1 MPPLSAG
8 RLTAVL
14 GPTNTGKTYL
24 AIERMLGHESGM
36 IGFPLRLLARENYD
50 RIVRIKGASQV
61 ALITGEE
68 KIAPP
73 GARYFVCTVESMPL
87 DRTVS
92 FLAVDEIQMAA
103 DPERGHFFTNRL
115 LEARGTNETMLLGA
129 DTIRPVLNRLLPDID
144 VVARPRF
151 SNLSYVGPK
160 KATRLPRRSA
170 VVGFSA
176 NEVYAIAELIRRQR
190 GGTAIVM
197 GALSPRT
204 RNAQVDMFQAGEVDY
219 LVATDAIGMGLNMD
233 VNHVWFASLRKY
245 DGRALR
251 PLRSVEIAQI
261 AGRAGRHMNDGTFG
275 TTVDVGPMDAEI
287 VEAIENHRFDP
298 LRDIQ
303 WRNSDLDFRSVP
315 ALIASLNEPPPHA
328 ALQRVREQDD
338 QLALQTLSTHSEFL
352 PRLRTPQRVRLL
364 WEVCQVPDFR
374 KTMTEEHTLLLGQLF
389 EHLTQ
394 GGERLPEDWIEGHV
408 KRLERFDGDIDTL
421 MARIAHVRTW
431 TYISH
436 RPDWIQRATHW
447 QERARAIEDK
457 LSDVLHQRLTQ
468 RFVDR
473 RAALLVRRLH
483 DEGEMTTSVAEAGEV
498 SVEGEHLGRIEGF
511 RFIPDATEG
520 HADQKAVM
528 SAALRAL
535 RQDLPARLQAFVSSA
550 DRDLV
555 FDSQLR
561 ICWGGGP
568 VARLQ
573 ASGDILAPKIEALPS
588 DLLDGPAREEVRKR
602 AAAWVETRI
611 RLGLSEMMDARA
623 TTELPAGARG
633 VVFQLCEHL
642 GVLPRRPIEQQLAEL
657 SEEDRKA
664 LARLGV
670 RVGVYSLYFPSML
683 KPVPIRLRAGLWMIA
698 RNRDTIPP
706 LPAEGRT
713 SMDLPR
719 GSERDFYS
727 SIGYLPLGDHAIRA
741 DMVERLAA
749 MARHAVRE
757 SREAARR
764 AQFEREN
771 PPAPPEEVKPQ
782 GETPQRTERGERNES
797 RRERRGRR
805 DRQAAAPP
813 IPAAATNEE
822 ISEWA
827 IVAAAFGEFEPV
839 DEALTA
845 GPGAAEPAEAET
857 ETSRADAE
865 LAAANATST
874 SLADVDAP
882 AAIERH
888 EEAAQA
894 ESPLPLAEEAPR
906 DAESDRL
913 DEAAATEETR
923 AAAEETTAAEGAAAL
938 GAVTAEPVAS
948 GEPEAASVEA
958 ASENQPAQAAAG
970 DGIAEEPS
978 TTEARVEK
986 SGAEETAAEQAGP
999 ESHGP
1004 DSDGTERA
1012 GTEGTS
1018 TAAIQAGAEQR
1029 PAGPR
1034 SLPPGWFRATPQ
1046 MMSLVG
1052 CSEPEM
1058 ANVLAA
1064 LGYRVHP
1071 PTEEFG
1077 PLYAYSVKSR
1087 FVREREEQRERQRQ
1101 QQRQQQR
1108 DQRDQR
1114 RRERPERPSERHFFA
1129 AFGQTAPD
1137 RSDRGRDGPPRDG
1150 QRQEG
1155 QRYDGP
1161 RRDGPRNDGPRHDG
1175 PRHDGPRP
1183 DGPTNRGP
1191 GDRGPREE
1199 RRGPRP
1205 PRRDGN
1211 EPALRLYATTE
1222 KKGDAPADSPFAKLL
1237 ELKLGGKK

>member
-1 MPPLSAG
+1 MSSFSGASG

-50 RIVRIKGASQV
+50 RIVKLKGANQV

-87 DRTVS
+87 DRPVS
-92 FLAVDEIQMAA
+92 FLAVDEVQMAA
-103 DPERGHFFTNRL
+103 DPERGHFFTDRL
-115 LEARGTNETMLLGA
+115 LHARGMAETMLLGA

-151 SNLSYVGPK
+151 SKLSYVGPK
-160 KATRLPRRSA
+160 KATRLPHRSA

-204 RNAQVDMFQAGEVDY
+204 RNAQVEMFQSGEVDY

-245 DGRALR
+245 DGRTLR
-251 PLRSVEIAQI
+251 PLRNVEIAQI

-275 TTVDVGPMDAEI
+275 TTAEVGGLEPET

-298 LRDIQ
+298 LRDVQ
-303 WRNSDLDFRSVP
+303 WRNSELDFRSVQ
-315 ALIASLNEPPPHA
+315 ALIASLNALPPHP

-338 QLALQTLSTHSEFL
+338 QLALQALATHSEFL
-352 PRLRTPQRVRLL
+352 PRLHSPRRIRLL
-364 WEVCQVPDFR
+364 WDVCQVPDFR
-374 KTMTEEHTLLLGQLF
+374 KTMTEEHTRLLGQLF

-394 GGERLPEDWIEGHV
+394 GGERLPEDWIDGHV

-447 QERARAIEDK
+447 QERARAIEDR

-473 RAALLVRRLH
+473 RAALLVRRLR
-483 DEGEMTTSVAEAGEV
+483 DEGEMNSSVAAAGEV
-498 SVEGEHLGRIEGF
+498 TVEGEHLGRIEGF
-511 RFIPDATEG
+511 RFVPDATEG
-520 HADQKAVM
+520 QTDQKAVL

-535 RQDLPARLQAFVSSA
+535 RQDLPARLQAFTNSP
-550 DRDLV
+550 DGEIV
-555 FDSQLR
+555 FDAQLR
-561 ICWGGGP
+561 VCWGGGP
-568 VARLQ
+568 VARLLP
-573 ASGDILAPKIEALPS
+573 SGDVLAPKVEAIAS

-602 AAAWVETRI
+602 AAVWVETRI
-611 RLGLSEMMDARA
+611 RLGLSELMDARA

-633 VVFQLCEHL
+633 VVFQLCESL
-642 GVLPRRPIEQQLAEL
+642 GVLPRRPIEDQLAQL

-670 RVGVYSLYFPSML
+670 RVGVYSIYFPSML

-698 RNRDTIPP
+698 KNREAIPP

-719 GSERDFYS
+719 DAEREFYAA
-727 SIGYLPLGDHAIRA
+727 IGYLPLGDHAIRA

-749 MARHAVRE
+749 MARHAVRD

-764 AQFEREN
+764 AQQQEKQERR
-771 PPAPPEEVKPQ
+771 P
-782 GETPQRTERGERNES
+782 RGEAAA
-797 RRERRGRR
+797 
-805 DRQAAAPP
+805 AAAP
-813 IPAAATNEE
+813 AASSPSADE

-827 IVAAAFGEFEPV
+827 IVAAAFGEMEPV
-839 DEALTA
+839 ADVAEAPPETA
-845 GPGAAEPAEAET
+845 EASAEIAAEAPAEAET
-857 ETSRADAE
+857 AVESAAE
-865 LAAANATST
+865 PT
-874 SLADVDAP
+874 P
-882 AAIERH
+882 EP
-888 EEAAQA
+888 QA
-894 ESPLPLAEEAPR
+894 ETTA
-906 DAESDRL
+906 
-913 DEAAATEETR
+913 EAAA
-923 AAAEETTAAEGAAAL
+923 ETTP
-938 GAVTAEPVAS
+938 EPV
-948 GEPEAASVEA
+948 VE
-958 ASENQPAQAAAG
+958 
-970 DGIAEEPS
+970 
-978 TTEARVEK
+978 EARVEEAK
-986 SGAEETAAEQAGP
+986 AEETSAAEEPKAQRDAKKGP
-999 ESHGP
+999 WP
-1004 DSDGTERA
+1004 
-1012 GTEGTS
+1012 
-1018 TAAIQAGAEQR
+1018 
-1029 PAGPR
+1029 
-1034 SLPPGWFRATPQ
+1034 LPPGWFRATPQ

-1058 ANVLAA
+1058 ADVLSG

-1071 PTEEFG
+1071 PSEENG
-1077 PLYAYSVKSR
+1077 PLHAFSIKPR

-1101 QQRQQQR
+1101 HQR

-1114 RRERPERPSERHFFA
+1114 RRERPERPNERQFFA
-1129 AFGQTAPD
+1129 DSPRPPRGKDD
-1137 RSDRGRDGPPRDG
+1137 RPRKDGPRQDRPPHQGPHQGKDGRPPQENRGRDD
-1150 QRQEG
+1150 
-1155 QRYDGP
+1155 
-1161 RRDGPRNDGPRHDG
+1161 
-1175 PRHDGPRP
+1175 
-1183 DGPTNRGP
+1183 
-1191 GDRGPREE
+1191 

-1205 PRRDGN
+1205 PRRDSGG
-1211 EPALRLYATTE
+1211 PALRLFATTE
-1222 KKGDAPADSPFAKLL
+1222 TKGDAAADSPFAKLL

>member
-1 MPPLSAG
+1 MSLSSAAG

-24 AIERMLGHESGM
+24 AIERMLGHELGM

-50 RIVRIKGASQV
+50 RIVQVKGASQV

-87 DRTVS
+87 DRIVS
-92 FLAVDEIQMAA
+92 FLAVDEVQMAA
-103 DPERGHFFTNRL
+103 DPERGHFFTDRL
-115 LEARGTNETMLLGA
+115 LHARGTHETMLLGA

-151 SNLSYVGPK
+151 SKLAYVGPK

-197 GALSPRT
+197 GAMSPRT
-204 RNAQVDMFQAGEVDY
+204 RNAQVDMFQSGEVDY

-245 DGRALR
+245 DGRSLR
-251 PLRSVEIAQI
+251 PLRNVELAQI

-275 TTVDVGPMDAEI
+275 TTAEVGGLEPEI

-298 LRDIQ
+298 LRDVQ
-303 WRNSDLDFRSVP
+303 WRNNELDFRSVP
-315 ALIASLNEPPPHA
+315 ALIASLNRPPPHA

-338 QLALQTLSTHSEFL
+338 QLALQTLSAHSEFL
-352 PRLRTPQRVRLL
+352 PRLHTLKRVKLL

-374 KTMTEEHTLLLGQLF
+374 KTMTEEHTRLLGQLF

-394 GGERLPEDWIEGHV
+394 GGERLPEDWIESHV
-408 KRLERFDGDIDTL
+408 QRLERYDGDIDTL

-436 RPDWIQRATHW
+436 RPDWIQRAAHW

-473 RAALLVRRLH
+473 RAALLVRRLR
-483 DEGEMTTSVAEAGEV
+483 DEGEMTTSVAAAGEV

-511 RFIPDATEG
+511 RFVPDATEG
-520 HADQKAVM
+520 QTDQKAVL
-528 SAALRAL
+528 SAALRVL
-535 RQDLPARLQAFVSSA
+535 RQDLPVRLEAFAKSP
-550 DRDLV
+550 DGELV
-555 FDSQLR
+555 FDAQLR
-561 ICWGGGP
+561 VCWGGGP
-568 VARLQ
+568 IARLLP
-573 ASGDILAPKIEALPS
+573 SGDILAPKVEVLPS

-611 RLGLSEMMDARA
+611 RLGLSELMDARA
-623 TTELPAGARG
+623 TAELPAGARG
-633 VVFQLCEHL
+633 IIFQLCEGL
-642 GVLPRRPIEQQLAEL
+642 GVLARRPIEQQLAEL
-657 SEEDRKA
+657 GEEDRKA

-698 RNRDTIPP
+698 RNRETIPP

-713 SMDLPR
+713 SMDLPP
-719 GSERDFYS
+719 GAEREFYAT
-727 SIGYLPLGDHAIRA
+727 IGYLPLGDHAIRA

-749 MARHAVRE
+749 MARQAVRE

-764 AQFEREN
+764 AQQEKKPPREAK
-771 PPAPPEEVKPQ
+771 PDAPAP
-782 GETPQRTERGERNES
+782 
-797 RRERRGRR
+797 
-805 DRQAAAPP
+805 AAAPS
-813 IPAAATNEE
+813 ADE

-827 IVAAAFGEFEPV
+827 IVAAAFGESEPTPEPV
-839 DEALTA
+839 VEASPVEAPAAEALPA
-845 GPGAAEPAEAET
+845 ADEPKPEEVVAAEPAPT
-857 ETSRADAE
+857 DETSSVQADASPE
-865 LAAANATST
+865 EPQTEEVTAEG
-874 SLADVDAP
+874 P
-882 AAIERH
+882 A
-888 EEAAQA
+888 
-894 ESPLPLAEEAPR
+894 AEEAK
-906 DAESDRL
+906 
-913 DEAAATEETR
+913 
-923 AAAEETTAAEGAAAL
+923 
-938 GAVTAEPVAS
+938 
-948 GEPEAASVEA
+948 
-958 ASENQPAQAAAG
+958 
-970 DGIAEEPS
+970 AEEP
-978 TTEARVEK
+978 K
-986 SGAEETAAEQAGP
+986 AEEP
-999 ESHGP
+999 KK
-1004 DSDGTERA
+1004 D
-1012 GTEGTS
+1012 
-1018 TAAIQAGAEQR
+1018 
-1029 PAGPR
+1029 GPR
-1034 SLPPGWFRATPQ
+1034 PLPPGWFRAAPQ

-1058 ANVLAA
+1058 ANVLQG

-1071 PTEEFG
+1071 PSEENG
-1077 PLYAYSVKSR
+1077 PLYAFSMKPR
-1087 FVREREEQRERQRQ
+1087 FVREREEQRERERL
-1101 QQRQQQR
+1101 QQRQ
-1108 DQRDQR
+1108 QRDQR
-1114 RRERPERPSERHFFA
+1114 RRERPERPNERQFFA
-1129 AFGQTAPD
+1129 DSARPEKGQDERRRAGP
-1137 RSDRGRDGPPRDG
+1137 RQDGPPNKG
-1150 QRQEG
+1150 A
-1155 QRYDGP
+1155 P
-1161 RRDGPRNDGPRHDG
+1161 NK
-1175 PRHDGPRP
+1175 GPRP
-1183 DGPTNRGP
+1183 E
-1191 GDRGPREE
+1191 GDRPRDD

-1205 PRRDGN
+1205 PRRDSGG
-1211 EPALRLYATTE
+1211 PALRLYATTE
-1222 KKGDAPADSPFAKLL
+1222 KKSDAPAADSPFAKLL

>member
-1 MPPLSAG
+1 MPLTSAAG

-50 RIVRIKGASQV
+50 RIVKVKGASQV

-87 DRTVS
+87 DRQVS
-92 FLAVDEIQMAA
+92 FLAVDEVQMAA
-103 DPERGHFFTNRL
+103 DPERGHFFTDRIL
-115 LEARGTNETMLLGA
+115 HARGTHETMLLGA

-144 VVARPRF
+144 IVARPRF
-151 SNLSYVGPK
+151 SKLAYAGPK

-176 NEVYAIAELIRRQR
+176 SEVYAIAELIRRQR

-204 RNAQVDMFQAGEVDY
+204 RNAQVDMFQSGEVDY

-245 DGRALR
+245 DGRTLR
-251 PLRSVEIAQI
+251 PLRNVELAQI

-275 TTVDVGPMDAEI
+275 TTAEVSGLEPEV

-298 LRDIQ
+298 LRDVQ
-303 WRNSDLDFRSVP
+303 WRNSDLHFHSVP
-315 ALIASLNEPPPHA
+315 ALVASLNRPPHHA

-338 QLALQTLSTHSEFL
+338 QLALQTLSTHSDFL
-352 PRLRTPQRVRLL
+352 PRLRTPQRVKLL

-374 KTMTEEHTLLLGQLF
+374 KTMTEEHTRLLGQLF

-394 GGERLPEDWIEGHV
+394 GGERLPEDWIESHI
-408 KRLERFDGDIDTL
+408 KRLEHYDGDIDTL

-436 RPDWIQRATHW
+436 RPDWIQRSVHW
-447 QERARAIEDK
+447 QERTRSIEDK

-473 RAALLVRRLH
+473 RAALLVRRLR
-483 DEGEMTTSVAEAGEV
+483 DEGEMTSSVAAAGEV

-511 RFIPDATEG
+511 RFVPDATEG
-520 HADQKAVM
+520 HADQKAVL

-535 RQDLPARLQAFVSSA
+535 RQDLPVRLQAFTNSP
-550 DRDLV
+550 DGELV

-561 ICWGGGP
+561 VCWGGGP
-568 VARLQ
+568 IARLLP
-573 ASGDILAPKIEALPS
+573 SGDILAPKVEALPS

-602 AAAWVETRI
+602 AATWVETRI
-611 RLGLSEMMDARA
+611 RLGLSELMDARA

-633 VVFQLCEHL
+633 IIFQLCEGL
-642 GVLPRRPIEQQLAEL
+642 GVLARRPIEDQLGQL
-657 SEEDRKA
+657 NEEDRKA

-698 RNRDTIPP
+698 NNRETIPQ

-713 SMDLPR
+713 SMDLPQ
-719 GSERDFYS
+719 GAEREFYAT
-727 SIGYLPLGDHAIRA
+727 IGYLPLGDHAIRA

-764 AQFEREN
+764 TQQQQQQ
-771 PPAPPEEVKPQ
+771 PKKPE
-782 GETPQRTERGERNES
+782 
-797 RRERRGRR
+797 
-805 DRQAAAPP
+805 AAPVVAEKV
-813 IPAAATNEE
+813 AAGTASADE

-827 IVAAAFGEFEPV
+827 IVAAAFGETEPTPAELV
-839 DEALTA
+839 AEAA
-845 GPGAAEPAEAET
+845 PEEAVAAPVEAVSEPAPAEEAV
-857 ETSRADAE
+857 ADAPAVE
-865 LAAANATST
+865 TVA
-874 SLADVDAP
+874 DAP
-882 AAIERH
+882 AA
-888 EEAAQA
+888 EEA
-894 ESPLPLAEEAPR
+894 
-906 DAESDRL
+906 
-913 DEAAATEETR
+913 
-923 AAAEETTAAEGAAAL
+923 AAAEETAAA
-938 GAVTAEPVAS
+938 APAIE
-948 GEPEAASVEA
+948 EA
-958 ASENQPAQAAAG
+958 
-970 DGIAEEPS
+970 
-978 TTEARVEK
+978 T
-986 SGAEETAAEQAGP
+986 AEETTAEETKAEEAPVETKADEPSAEAPAPAADEARK
-999 ESHGP
+999 
-1004 DSDGTERA
+1004 T
-1012 GTEGTS
+1012 
-1018 TAAIQAGAEQR
+1018 
-1029 PAGPR
+1029 GPR
-1034 SLPPGWFRATPQ
+1034 PLPPGWFRATPQ

-1058 ANVLAA
+1058 ANVLRG

-1071 PTEEFG
+1071 PSEEHG
-1077 PLYAYSVKSR
+1077 PLYAFSVKPR
-1087 FVREREEQRERQRQ
+1087 FVREREEQRERQRL
-1101 QQRQQQR
+1101 QQRQ
-1108 DQRDQR
+1108 QRDQR
-1114 RRERPERPSERHFFA
+1114 RRERPERPNERQFFA
-1129 AFGQTAPD
+1129 DSPRPD
-1137 RSDRGRDGPPRDG
+1137 RSQERNKDERRRDGPPGGPPNKERRDDRRPPG
-1150 QRQEG
+1150 
-1155 QRYDGP
+1155 DGP
-1161 RRDGPRNDGPRHDG
+1161 
-1175 PRHDGPRP
+1175 
-1183 DGPTNRGP
+1183 
-1191 GDRGPREE
+1191 PRED

-1205 PRRDGN
+1205 PRRDSGG
-1211 EPALRLYATTE
+1211 PALRLYATTE
-1222 KKGDAPADSPFAKLL
+1222 KKGDAAADSPFAKLL

>member
-1 MPPLSAG
+1 MSLTSAAG

-50 RIVRIKGASQV
+50 RIVKVKGASQV

-73 GARYFVCTVESMPL
+73 GARYFVCTVESMPV

-92 FLAVDEIQMAA
+92 FLAVDEVQMAA
-103 DPERGHFFTNRL
+103 DPERGHFFTDRILN
-115 LEARGTNETMLLGA
+115 ARGTHETMLLGA

-144 VVARPRF
+144 IVARPRF
-151 SNLSYVGPK
+151 SKLTYAGPK

-176 NEVYAIAELIRRQR
+176 SEVYAIAELIRRQR

-204 RNAQVDMFQAGEVDY
+204 RNAQVDMFQSGEVDY

-245 DGRALR
+245 DGRTLR
-251 PLRSVEIAQI
+251 PLRSVELAQI

-275 TTVDVGPMDAEI
+275 TTAEVGGLEPEM

-298 LRDIQ
+298 LRDVQ
-303 WRNSDLDFRSVP
+303 WRNSDLNFHSVP
-315 ALIASLNEPPPHA
+315 ALIASLNRPPPHA

-352 PRLRTPQRVRLL
+352 PRLHAPHRVKLL

-374 KTMTEEHTLLLGQLF
+374 KTMTEEHTRLLGQLF

-394 GGERLPEDWIEGHV
+394 GGERLPEDWIDGHI
-408 KRLERFDGDIDTL
+408 KRLERYDGDIDTL

-436 RPDWIQRATHW
+436 RPDWIQRSVHW
-447 QERARAIEDK
+447 QERTRAIEDK

-473 RAALLVRRLH
+473 RAALLVRRLR
-483 DEGEMTTSVAEAGEV
+483 DEGEMTSSVAAAGEV

-511 RFIPDATEG
+511 RFVPDTTEG
-520 HADQKAVM
+520 HADQKAVL

-535 RQDLPARLQAFVSSA
+535 RQDLPARLQAFANSP
-550 DRDLV
+550 DGELV

-561 ICWGGGP
+561 VCWGGGP
-568 VARLQ
+568 VARLLP
-573 ASGDILAPKIEALPS
+573 SGDILAPKVEALPS

-602 AAAWVETRI
+602 AATWVETRI
-611 RLGLSEMMDARA
+611 RLGLSELMDARA
-623 TTELPAGARG
+623 TAELPAGARG
-633 VVFQLCEHL
+633 IIFQLCENL
-642 GVLPRRPIEQQLAEL
+642 GVLARRPIEQQLAQV

-664 LARLGV
+664 LAKLGV
-670 RVGVYSLYFPSML
+670 RVGIYSLYFPSML

-713 SMDLPR
+713 SMDLPP
-719 GSERDFYS
+719 GAERDFYAT
-727 SIGYLPLGDHAIRA
+727 IGYLPLGDHAIRA

-749 MARHAVRE
+749 MARQAVRE

-764 AQFEREN
+764 AQQQQKKTETTTS
-771 PPAPPEEVKPQ
+771 PPAEAA
-782 GETPQRTERGERNES
+782 
-797 RRERRGRR
+797 
-805 DRQAAAPP
+805 AAAP
-813 IPAAATNEE
+813 TDE

-827 IVAAAFGEFEPV
+827 IVAAAFGESEPAPAI
-839 DEALTA
+839 EAA
-845 GPGAAEPAEAET
+845 APAEPAPAEAATDEATTNEASIATPAEAPADQPAEAVEEASAEAAEMAEAKVEEGAVEET
-857 ETSRADAE
+857 KAEADAPVVDD
-865 LAAANATST
+865 ANKAEMAT
-874 SLADVDAP
+874 P
-882 AAIERH
+882 AADDT
-888 EEAAQA
+888 
-894 ESPLPLAEEAPR
+894 SK
-906 DAESDRL
+906 
-913 DEAAATEETR
+913 
-923 AAAEETTAAEGAAAL
+923 
-938 GAVTAEPVAS
+938 
-948 GEPEAASVEA
+948 
-958 ASENQPAQAAAG
+958 AG
-970 DGIAEEPS
+970 L
-978 TTEARVEK
+978 
-986 SGAEETAAEQAGP
+986 
-999 ESHGP
+999 
-1004 DSDGTERA
+1004 
-1012 GTEGTS
+1012 
-1018 TAAIQAGAEQR
+1018 R
-1029 PAGPR
+1029 P
-1034 SLPPGWFRATPQ
+1034 LPPGWFRATPQ

-1058 ANVLAA
+1058 ANVLRA

-1071 PTEEFG
+1071 PSEEHG
-1077 PLYAYSVKSR
+1077 PLHAFSVKPR

-1101 QQRQQQR
+1101 QQRQQ
-1108 DQRDQR
+1108 RDQR
-1114 RRERPERPSERHFFA
+1114 RRERPERPNERQFFA
-1129 AFGQTAPD
+1129 DAPRPEHGQGRGQD
-1137 RSDRGRDGPPRDG
+1137 RNRDDRRRDGPPNKERRDD
-1150 QRQEG
+1150 RPPS
-1155 QRYDGP
+1155 DGP
-1161 RRDGPRNDGPRHDG
+1161 RED
-1175 PRHDGPRP
+1175 
-1183 DGPTNRGP
+1183 
-1191 GDRGPREE
+1191 
-1199 RRGPRP
+1199 RRGSRP
-1205 PRRDGN
+1205 PRRDTGG
-1211 EPALRLYATTE
+1211 PALRLYATTE
-1222 KKGDAPADSPFAKLL
+1222 KKGDTSDSPFAKLL

>member
-1 MPPLSAG
+1 MSLSSAAG

-50 RIVRIKGASQV
+50 RIVKVKGASQV

-87 DRTVS
+87 DRQVS
-92 FLAVDEIQMAA
+92 FLAVDEVQMAA
-103 DPERGHFFTNRL
+103 DPERGHFFTDRL
-115 LEARGTNETMLLGA
+115 LHARGRHETMLLGA

-151 SNLSYVGPK
+151 SKLAYVGPK

-176 NEVYAIAELIRRQR
+176 SEVYAIAELIRRQR

-197 GALSPRT
+197 GAMSPRT
-204 RNAQVDMFQAGEVDY
+204 RNAQVEMFQSGEVDY

-251 PLRSVEIAQI
+251 PLRNVELAQI

-275 TTVDVGPMDAEI
+275 TTADVGGLDPEV

-298 LRDIQ
+298 LRDVQ
-303 WRNSDLDFRSVP
+303 WRNSDLHFHSVP
-315 ALIASLNEPPPHA
+315 ALIASLNRPPPHA

-352 PRLRTPQRVRLL
+352 PRLHAPQRVKLL

-374 KTMTEEHTLLLGQLF
+374 KTMTEEHTTLLGQLF
-389 EHLTQ
+389 AHLTQ
-394 GGERLPEDWIEGHV
+394 GGERLPEDWIESHI
-408 KRLERFDGDIDTL
+408 KRLEHYDGDIDTL

-436 RPDWIQRATHW
+436 RPDWIQRAVHW

-457 LSDVLHQRLTQ
+457 LSDVLHQRLMQ

-483 DEGEMTTSVAEAGEV
+483 DEGEMTSSVAEAGEV

-511 RFIPDATEG
+511 RFVPDTTEG
-520 HADQKAVM
+520 HADQKAVL

-535 RQDLPARLQAFVSSA
+535 RQDLPARLQAFAGSA
-550 DRDLV
+550 DGELV

-561 ICWGGGP
+561 VCWGGGP
-568 VARLQ
+568 VARLLP
-573 ASGDILAPKIEALPS
+573 SGDILAPKVEALPT

-602 AAAWVETRI
+602 AATWVDTRI
-611 RLGLSEMMDARA
+611 RLGLSELMDARA
-623 TTELPAGARG
+623 TAELPAGARG
-633 VVFQLCEHL
+633 VIFQLCEGL
-642 GVLPRRPIEQQLAEL
+642 GVLARRPIEDQLAQL
-657 SEEDRKA
+657 GEEDRKA

-713 SMDLPR
+713 SMDLPPNA
-719 GSERDFYS
+719 EREFYAT
-727 SIGYLPLGDHAIRA
+727 IGYLPLGDHAIRA

-764 AQFEREN
+764 AQQQQKK
-771 PPAPPEEVKPQ
+771 PETR
-782 GETPQRTERGERNES
+782 TP
-797 RRERRGRR
+797 
-805 DRQAAAPP
+805 AAAPT
-813 IPAAATNEE
+813 AAGEMATDE

-827 IVAAAFGEFEPV
+827 IVAAAFGENEPAATPEPAAETAPETAAPH
-839 DEALTA
+839 EASAEAATTEPATIEPATA
-845 GPGAAEPAEAET
+845 ERVAAEPAGNAEAPAEEITVPQAEAE
-857 ETSRADAE
+857 
-865 LAAANATST
+865 
-874 SLADVDAP
+874 AP
-882 AAIERH
+882 AA
-888 EEAAQA
+888 
-894 ESPLPLAEEAPR
+894 SDAPK
-906 DAESDRL
+906 
-913 DEAAATEETR
+913 
-923 AAAEETTAAEGAAAL
+923 AEG
-938 GAVTAEPVAS
+938 
-948 GEPEAASVEA
+948 
-958 ASENQPAQAAAG
+958 
-970 DGIAEEPS
+970 
-978 TTEARVEK
+978 
-986 SGAEETAAEQAGP
+986 SGAEE
-999 ESHGP
+999 
-1004 DSDGTERA
+1004 A
-1012 GTEGTS
+1012 GTQEAKADEPAA
-1018 TAAIQAGAEQR
+1018 TAEAVKKE
-1029 PAGPR
+1029 GPR
-1034 SLPPGWFRATPQ
+1034 PLPPGWFRAAPQ

-1058 ANVLAA
+1058 ANVLRG

-1071 PTEEFG
+1071 PSDEFG
-1077 PLYAYSVKSR
+1077 PLHAFSVKPR

-1101 QQRQQQR
+1101 QERQ
-1108 DQRDQR
+1108 QRDQR
-1114 RRERPERPSERHFFA
+1114 RRERPERPNERQFFA
-1129 AFGQTAPD
+1129 DTPRPD
-1137 RSDRGRDGPPRDG
+1137 RGQDRGQDRAKDDRRRDGPPNKD
-1150 QRQEG
+1150 
-1155 QRYDGP
+1155 
-1161 RRDGPRNDGPRHDG
+1161 
-1175 PRHDGPRP
+1175 RP
-1183 DGPTNRGP
+1183 AGEA
-1191 GDRGPREE
+1191 PRED

-1205 PRRDGN
+1205 PRPPRRDSGG
-1211 EPALRLYATTE
+1211 PALRLYATTE
-1222 KKGDAPADSPFAKLL
+1222 KKGDAAADSPFAKLL